1 MATYTTTA
9 ATHDAHDDHG
19 HKQGFVERWLFS
31 TNHKDIGTLYLLF
44 SFVMFI
50 VGAAMSVVIRTE
62 LAVPGL
68 QHVSPEF
75 FNQMTTM
82 HALVMIFGGVMPAFV
97 GLANWMVPLQ
107 IGAPDMALPR
117 MNNWSFWI
125 LPFAFAML
133 LLTLVLPGGGPAG
146 GWTLYPPLSLQGG
159 SNVAFVIFAIHMM
172 GISSIMGAINVIA
185 TILNMRAP
193 GVDLLKMPI
202 FCWSWL
208 ITAFLLIAVMPVLAG
223 AVTMLLTDKFFATSF
238 FNAAGGGDPV
248 MFQHIFWFF
257 GHPEV
262 YIMILPAFGI
272 VSEILPTFSRKPL
285 FGYQAMV
292 YAIASIA
299 FLSFIVWAH
308 HMFTVGMPLGG
319 ELYFMFATML
329 IAVPTGVKVFNWVS
343 TMWRGSLSFETP
355 MLWAIA
361 FVILFTIGGFSG
373 LMLAIVPA
381 DFQYH
386 DTYFVVA
393 HFHYV
398 LVTGALFAIIAAV
411 YYWWPKWTGRM
422 YSETWGK
429 IHFWWSMVFVN
440 VLFFPQH
447 FLGLAGMPRRIPD
460 YNVVFADWNLIST
473 VGAFGMFV
481 TPFLMF
487 AVLWHSLKHGAPAA
501 ARSWEAAR
509 GLEWTVPSP
518 APHHTFSTPPVIR
531 DGDLAHGDFEHLDFD
546 EATAHQDTAA
556 QTNARES

>member
-1 MATYTTTA
+1 MSATYPNA
-9 ATHDAHDDHG
+9 VDAHASDAHG
-19 HKQGFVERWLFS
+19 HQQGFVERWLFS
-31 TNHKDIGTLYLLF
+31 TNHKDIGTLYLIF
-44 SFVMFI
+44 SFIMFI
-50 VGAAMSVVIRTE
+50 IGAGFSVVIRAE
-62 LAVPGL
+62 LAQPGL
-68 QHVSPEF
+68 QFVKPEF
-75 FNQMTTM
+75 FNQMTTL
-82 HALVMIFGGVMPAFV
+82 HALVMIFGGIMPAFV

-125 LPFAFAML
+125 LPFAFTL
-133 LLTLVLPGGGPAG
+133 LLSTLFVHGGAPAG
-146 GWTLYPPLSLQGG
+146 GWTMYPPLMLQGG
-159 SNVAFVIFAIHMM
+159 ANVAMAIFAIHMM

-202 FCWSWL
+202 FSWSWL

-223 AVTMLLTDKFFATSF
+223 AVTMLLTDKFFGTSF

-248 MFQHIFWFF
+248 MYQHIFWFF

-272 VSEILPTFSRKPL
+272 VSEIIPTFSRKPL

-292 YAIASIA
+292 YALASIA

-319 ELYFMFATML
+319 ELYFMYATML
-329 IAVPTGVKVFNWVS
+329 IAIPTGVKVFNWVS
-343 TMWRGSLSFETP
+343 TMWKGALTFETP

-381 DFQYH
+381 DFQYQ

-422 YSETWGK
+422 YNDTMGK
-429 IHFWWSMVFVN
+429 IHFWWTMVFVN
-440 VLFFPQH
+440 LLFFPQH

-460 YNVVFADWNLIST
+460 YNVVFADWNLVSSI
-473 VGAFGMFV
+473 GAFGMFL
-481 TPFLMF
+481 TPFFMF
-487 AVLWHSLKHGAPAA
+487 FVLRHSLRHGAPAA
-501 ARSWEAAR
+501 ARSWEGAL

-518 APHHTFSTPPVIR
+518 APHHTFTTPPVIR
-531 DGDLAHGDFEHLDFD
+531 DGDLAHGDFANKDYD
-546 EATAHQDTAA
+546 
-556 QTNARES
+556 